1 MTTAQE
7 RKQQERTARRR
18 RIQRAARTVFAEKG
32 YAKTSIE
39 QIAREA
45 SLSVGA
51 IYLYFR
57 SKEDLYVSLLEETL
71 DLFDTELRQ
80 IRGRSEV
87 AAPERLRQAWSFL
100 TQWAATDV
108 EASRVL
114 RLIAQPNIRAQL
126 SDEVVE
132 SVGKGLTQ
140 MREHLSGIVQEG
152 AQANVYHRA
161 PQQVVDI
168 FWCLFIGVLEASD
181 ARSNLDMPGA
191 SYAELSQ
198 GAYSAVD
205 AAARAADGAQT
216 AAEVAA

>member
-1 MTTAQE
+1 
-7 RKQQERTARRR
+7 
-18 RIQRAARTVFAEKG
+18 
-32 YAKTSIE
+32 
-39 QIAREA
+39 
-45 SLSVGA
+45 
-51 IYLYFR
+51 
-57 SKEDLYVSLLEETL
+57 
-71 DLFDTELRQ
+71 
-80 IRGRSEV
+80 
-87 AAPERLRQAWSFL
+87 
-100 TQWAATDV
+100 
-108 EASRVL
+108 
-114 RLIAQPNIRAQL
+114 
-126 SDEVVE
+126 
-132 SVGKGLTQ
+132 

-205 AAARAADGAQT
+205 AAARASDGAQT

>member
-1 MTTAQE
+1 
-7 RKQQERTARRR
+7 
-18 RIQRAARTVFAEKG
+18 
-32 YAKTSIE
+32 
-39 QIAREA
+39 

-87 AAPERLRQAWSFL
+87 QAPERLRQAWSFL

-140 MREHLSGIVQEG
+140 VREHLSGIVQDG
-152 AQANVYHRA
+152 SQAGVYHRA

-181 ARSNLDMPGA
+181 ARGNLDMPGA
-191 SYAELSQ
+191 SYSELSQ
-198 GAYSAVD
+198 AAFSAID
-205 AAARAADGAQT
+205 AAVRAPDGAQP